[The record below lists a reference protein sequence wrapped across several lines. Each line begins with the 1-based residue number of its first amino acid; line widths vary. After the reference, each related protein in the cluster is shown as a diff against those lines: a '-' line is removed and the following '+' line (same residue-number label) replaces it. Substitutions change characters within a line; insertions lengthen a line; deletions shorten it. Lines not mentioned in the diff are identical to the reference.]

1 MNHFQK
7 RKKICETSE
16 VIAYQPKAFEE
27 SKIVDTESDIIEHPI
42 TSHKLTKTIRM
53 GEKVDYSN
61 SLYSEY
67 KVYSKYIVYSFLNE
81 KNVKITKQTHAFK
94 GL

>member
-1 MNHFQK
+1 MLKIIMNHFQK

-61 SLYSEY
+61 SLYSDT
-67 KVYSKYIVYSFLNE
+67 KSASFLNE

>member
-1 MNHFQK
+1 MLKIIMNHFQK

-42 TSHKLTKTIRM
+42 TSHTLTKTIRM

-61 SLYSEY
+61 SLYSDT
-67 KVYSKYIVYSFLNE
+67 KSASFLNE

>member
-1 MNHFQK
+1 MLKNIMNHFQE
-7 RKKICETSE
+7 RLKICETSE

-27 SKIVDTESDIIEHPI
+27 SNIADTKSDIIEHPI

-61 SLYSEY
+61 SLYSD
-67 KVYSKYIVYSFLNE
+67 
-81 KNVKITKQTHAFK
+81 TKMCKFFE
-94 GL
+94 